1 MCFCMCSVECGFICT
16 QSNVLNLMCFIH
28 AQSEVLLYV
37 LNWILLKWMCFV
49 KCTPMN
55 LSVDSPKLPQL
66 SKNRSFSPS
75 VSAVHHNTRL
85 IANLVSEFSV
95 GLPVN
100 HFFTYLWPSEEIHQV
115 LLCILHLFL
124 QLSFGSNVLFWLLW
138 LLMCPNLWC
147 WQTFALRNCASK
159 GCIALQLVISSLKQ
173 WTYIFSCSWNLTS
186 ANFNGLFGSPLI
198 GVRQKRSSGWRWR
211 P

>member
-1 MCFCMCSVECGFICT
+1 MWLHMHSIKRSQPNVLHTCSIRSAFVCAQLNSAQVNVLCQMHSYEFICRFT
-16 QSNVLNLMCFIH
+16 
-28 AQSEVLLYV
+28 
-37 LNWILLKWMCFV
+37 
-49 KCTPMN
+49 
-55 LSVDSPKLPQL
+55 KLPQL

-173 WTYIFSCSWNLTS
+173 WTYIFRCSWNLTS